1 MMGCMSMDDKLLACE
16 KSKWAEGFSFV
27 AGIDEAGR
35 GCCAGP
41 VVAAAVV
48 FTDPA
53 KIPAGLNDSKKLSAR
68 TRMELRK
75 QILEEPS
82 ILYGVCEISPEEI
95 DRINIL
101 RATWEAMAGA
111 LSQIS
116 CAQFALV
123 DGNPVQGLGCPSL
136 AIVKGDAKSA
146 SIAAASILA
155 KTHRDLYMDRIAEI
169 YPEYQFQIH
178 KGYCT
183 RLHTDLIRKLGPCPI
198 HRKTFEPVKSILNPP
213 DWVQENLF

>member
-1 MMGCMSMDDKLLACE
+1 MMGYMSMNDKLLACE
-16 KSKWAEGFSFV
+16 KFKWAEGFSFV

-101 RATWEAMAGA
+101 RATWKAMAGA

>member
-1 MMGCMSMDDKLLACE
+1 MDDKLLDSA

-53 KIPAGLNDSKKLSAR
+53 KIPAGLNDAKKLSAR

-101 RATWEAMAGA
+101 RATWKAMAGA

-155 KTHRDLYMDRIAEI
+155 KAHRDLYMDRIAEI

>member
-16 KSKWAEGFSFV
+16 NSKWAEGFSFV

-53 KIPAGLNDSKKLSAR
+53 KIPAGLNDAKKLSAR

-101 RATWEAMAGA
+101 RATWKAMAGA

-155 KTHRDLYMDRIAEI
+155 KAHRDLYMDRIAEI

>member
-101 RATWEAMAGA
+101 RATWKAMAGA